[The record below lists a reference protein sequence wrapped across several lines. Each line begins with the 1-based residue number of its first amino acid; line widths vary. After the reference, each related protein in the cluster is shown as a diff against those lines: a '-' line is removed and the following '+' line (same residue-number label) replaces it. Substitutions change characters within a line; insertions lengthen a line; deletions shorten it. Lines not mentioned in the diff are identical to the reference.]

1 MLLWLIILCGRKY
14 VKDRKEK
21 KKKKLIAS
29 CALLSEYSRFEWPI
43 NRYYLSITAQ

>member
-1 MLLWLIILCGRKY
+1 M
-14 VKDRKEK
+14 VDHFMRKEICERQK
-21 KKKKLIAS
+21 GKKKKLIAS